1 MVLRLHNKPVFSS
14 PFTLVAA
21 VDLQM
26 KHGLARALF
35 FQLRRELFEKSCLI
49 ITHRNEIEGWVLGKT
64 FQTKRHTLL
73 VYV

>member
-1 MVLRLHNKPVFSS
+1 MQAEKIIADLGGLFRRRRVALQMVLRLHNKPAFSS

-35 FQLRRELFEKSCLI
+35 FQLRRELF
-49 ITHRNEIEGWVLGKT
+49 
-64 FQTKRHTLL
+64 
-73 VYV
+73 

>member
-1 MVLRLHNKPVFSS
+1 MVLRLHNKPAFSS

-26 KHGLARALF
+26 KHGLASALF
-35 FQLRRELFEKSCLI
+35 SSFFEKSCLI
-49 ITHRNEIEGWVLGKT
+49 ITHGNEIEGWVLGKA
-64 FQTKRHTLL
+64 FQTRRHTLP

>member
-1 MVLRLHNKPVFSS
+1 MVLRLHNKPAFSS

-35 FQLRRELFEKSCLI
+35 FQLRQELFEKSRL
-49 ITHRNEIEGWVLGKT
+49 ITHGNEIEGWVLGKT
-64 FQTKRHTLL
+64 IQTRRHTLP